1 MCLNP
6 IQGYSFIISRKRF
19 LLCCTILGFF
29 AKNKVATARGEQ
41 LMRVEKNFF
50 DFLREKMIRTVR
62 RKHFLRIAKTQFAFR
77 CLILS
82 KK

>member
-6 IQGYSFIISRKRF
+6 IQGYLFIISRKRF

-50 DFLREKMIRTVR
+50 DFLREKMIRT
-62 RKHFLRIAKTQFAFR
+62 AKKKAFFAN
-77 CLILS
+77 S
-82 KK
+82 KNTICIQVFNTI